1 MEGAPA
7 GQEPACA
14 SARGGSRGDA
24 RLFIFF
30 FFLNSS
36 SVVFKKI
43 IIIINPLEGC
53 RKQINISQ

>member
-1 MEGAPA
+1 MEGALA

-14 SARGGSRGDA
+14 SAQGGSRGDT
-24 RLFIFF
+24 RLFLF